1 MNTLRPT
8 ARVLDVNHLG
18 VRGSFLLLL
27 FRLLG
32 RGPSRHGAFLT
43 ALPCCGVP
51 TARKRPRR
59 PLMEWHLR
67 EGPDSGLEGQDTG
80 RT

>member
-18 VRGSFLLLL
+18 V
-27 FRLLG
+27 
-32 RGPSRHGAFLT
+32 HGAFLT

-59 PLMEWHLR
+59 PLMEWQLR

-80 RT
+80 RWP